1 MEDQKLSS
9 IEQSKQTN
17 EDIYDSTLSNVV
29 TIDRHH
35 TVSYYINICTIIL
48 RTQEEVIVIGA
59 GNNCD
64 IAVSVVTALKTRKL
78 GELTSI
84 RTGMDIT
91 SNMLSSDV
99 SHWTQPSAMMTF
111 HVCQGENAA
120 YISGYR
126 QRKIVEIFE
135 KHDLNISGYL
145 SIDQIQSFKLGDVFM
160 ASQTQKENANR
171 FVQHLQKQKLS
182 KMNLPAFI
190 KYSSILIHP
199 LLKQR
204 KFNNALWAAFH

>member
-64 IAVSVVTALKTRKL
+64 IAVSTAAALEKRKL

-84 RTGMDIT
+84 RTGMDI
-91 SNMLSSDV
+91 SSHFG
-99 SHWTQPSAMMTF
+99 SPNSQWTQPLAMMTF
-111 HVCQGENAA
+111 YLRPGENGK

-126 QRKIVEIFE
+126 QRKIIELFE
-135 KHDLNISGYL
+135 KYDVNVTGYL
-145 SIDQIQSFKLGDVFM
+145 TINQIQSFKLENVFM
-160 ASQTQKENANR
+160 SNQTQKENANK
-171 FVQHLQKQKLS
+171 FLLQLKNQQQS
-182 KMNLPAFI
+182 MNLPSFI
-190 KYSSILIHP
+190 KYSSLLIHP
-199 LLKQR
+199 LLKPQ
-204 KFNNALWAAFH
+204 KFNDALWSAFKL

>member
-1 MEDQKLSS
+1 MDDQK
-9 IEQSKQTN
+9 QPSKTDSAPVS
-17 EDIYDSTLSNVV
+17 DIYETEVPTVV
-29 TIDRHH
+29 VIDRNH
-35 TVSYYINICTIIL
+35 TVSYYIERCATIL
-48 RTQEEVIVIGA
+48 RSKKGLVVAGS